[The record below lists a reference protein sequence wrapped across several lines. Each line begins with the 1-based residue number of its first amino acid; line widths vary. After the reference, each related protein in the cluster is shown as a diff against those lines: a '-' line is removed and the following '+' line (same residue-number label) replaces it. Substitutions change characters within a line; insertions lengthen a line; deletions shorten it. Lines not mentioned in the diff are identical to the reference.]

1 MSFVQKFFTSFGKHT
16 DGETRTG
23 ELNRL
28 WYDSNTNTIRIGDG
42 TPGGKIVSGSSL
54 GSSVHE
60 GATPPGSPQAG
71 DLWWDTTDGNLYVY
85 YNHAWVISNTVTYP
99 QASGMPFI
107 PTTSGDWNTNPT
119 TVQQA
124 LDEIAAR
131 LRAGN
136 L

>member
-1 MSFVQKFFTSFGKHT
+1 MPFIQKFFTSFGNHP

-42 TPGGKIVSGSSL
+42 TSGGKIVSGGGL
-54 GSSVHE
+54 GSTVHE
-60 GATPPGSPQAG
+60 AETPPNQPKAG
-71 DLWWDTTDGNLYVY
+71 DMWWSTIDGNLYVY
-85 YNHAWVISNTVTYP
+85 YDSTWVDA
-99 QASGMPFI
+99 ASTKFPDTTLVPFT
-107 PTTSGDWNTNPT
+107 PTTPSDWNTSPVN
-119 TVQQA
+119 VQQA

-131 LRAGN
+131 LKAGN